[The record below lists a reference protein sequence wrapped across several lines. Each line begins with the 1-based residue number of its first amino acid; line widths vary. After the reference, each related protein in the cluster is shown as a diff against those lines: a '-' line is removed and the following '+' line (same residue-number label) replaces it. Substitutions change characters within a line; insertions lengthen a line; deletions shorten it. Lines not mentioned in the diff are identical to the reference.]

1 MFCTYREAGVGHGLV
16 PFQAFSAQYG
26 VGRMSRGSV
35 LVAAVYRMANFT
47 GIGSLLSV
55 SSVMR
60 IEEGGRC
67 EGGLQG
73 AEGGAAAPYC
83 RSQSPTAPWP
93 DG

>member
-1 MFCTYREAGVGHGLV
+1 
-16 PFQAFSAQYG
+16 
-26 VGRMSRGSV
+26 MSRGSV
-35 LVAAVYRMANFT
+35 LVAAVYRMANLT